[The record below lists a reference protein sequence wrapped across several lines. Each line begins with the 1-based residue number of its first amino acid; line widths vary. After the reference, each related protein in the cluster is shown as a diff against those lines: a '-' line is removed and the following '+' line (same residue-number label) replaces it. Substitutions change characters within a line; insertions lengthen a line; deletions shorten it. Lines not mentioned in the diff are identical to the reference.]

1 MSPRAPTSHL
11 YLYYN
16 MNMKLVIQIPCY
28 NEEKTLA
35 VALADLPKH
44 IDGIDEIQ
52 ILIIDDGSEDK
63 TVDVAKEHGVK
74 DFVILPNNLG
84 LAKAFS
90 AGIAKSL
97 ALGADIIVNT
107 DADNQYCAQDI
118 EKLVKP
124 ILENQAEIVIGA
136 RPIQSIQH
144 FSMVKKTLQT
154 LGSWVMRLV
163 SSTKIA
169 DATSGFRAFSRN
181 AALQLNVFDNYTY
194 TLETIIQA
202 KAKGLE
208 IISVPIRVNP
218 ELRKSKLIK
227 NIFDY
232 IKRSAFTM
240 IRMFIVYRP
249 FRFFAIIGC
258 LFLIPGVLVGMR
270 FLYYYLTASGAGHI
284 QSLILSAVLIL
295 TGVQICFI
303 AVLADL
309 LSVNRKLLEDIQTR
323 LKKR

>member
-1 MSPRAPTSHL
+1 
-11 YLYYN
+11 

-35 VALADLPKH
+35 IALTDLPKH

-52 ILIIDDGSEDK
+52 VLIIDDGSEDK
-63 TVDVAKEHGVK
+63 TVEVAKANGVK
-74 DFVILPNNLG
+74 HFVILPNNLG

-90 AGIAKSL
+90 AGLAKSL
-97 ALGADIIVNT
+97 DLGADIIVNT
-107 DADNQYCAQDI
+107 DADNQYCAGDI
-118 EKLVKP
+118 EKLIKP
-124 ILENQAEIVIGA
+124 ILENQADIVIGA
-136 RPIQSIQH
+136 RPIQSIRH
-144 FSMVKKTLQT
+144 FSLIKKTLQK

-163 SSTKIA
+163 SSTKIS
-169 DATSGFRAFSRN
+169 DATSGFRAFSRD

-208 IISVPIRVNP
+208 IISVPIEVNP

-227 NIFDY
+227 NIYDY
-232 IKRSAFTM
+232 IKRSTFTM

-258 LFLIPGVLVGMR
+258 LFLFPGLLLGLR
-270 FLYYYLTASGAGHI
+270 FLYYYMDASGVGHI

-295 TGVQICFI
+295 TGVQICLI

-323 LKKR
+323 LKKNIIR